1 MYFLLKD
8 KKFLFFCIFLFYIC
22 DMQTLIVIDK
32 QAISNAGI
40 HYLAGKTGELVTVT
54 DARTTKELATLLE
67 GHPTAVVVM
76 DFSLLDLSSDY
87 LLIMHERFKQ
97 VQWILF
103 SEQLSNDFIRR
114 MAFYSKA
121 FSIVMKDATQEA
133 ILDALVKGM
142 HHEQYLS
149 SRAEECLKKQEE
161 MESSPLTSTEKD
173 ILRWIAMG
181 RSAKEIAEI
190 RHSSVHTITTH
201 RKNIF
206 RKIQVNNAYE
216 ATRYA
221 LRAGIANAA
230 EYYI

>member
-1 MYFLLKD
+1 
-8 KKFLFFCIFLFYIC
+8 
-22 DMQTLIVIDK
+22 MQTLIIIDK

-40 HYLAGKTGELVTVT
+40 HYLAAKTGELMAIIDVM
-54 DARTTKELATLLE
+54 TTKDLVTSLE
-67 GHPTAVVVM
+67 QHPEAVVVM
-76 DFSLLDLSSDY
+76 DFTLLDLSFEY
-87 LLIMHERFKQ
+87 LLIMHERFKH
-97 VQWILF
+97 VQWVLF

-114 MAFYSKA
+114 MAFSSKA
-121 FSIVMKDATQEA
+121 FSIVLKDASEEE
-133 ILDALVKGM
+133 ILMALVKGAR
-142 HHEQYLS
+142 HEQYFS
-149 SRAEECLKKQEE
+149 FRIEECLKKQEE
-161 MESSPLTSTEKD
+161 IEATPLTSTEKE
-173 ILRWIAMG
+173 ILRLIAMG
-181 RSAKEIAEI
+181 KSAKEIAEI

>member
-1 MYFLLKD
+1 
-8 KKFLFFCIFLFYIC
+8 
-22 DMQTLIVIDK
+22 MQTLIIIDK

-40 HYLAGKTGELVTVT
+40 HYLAGKTGELVEVV
-54 DARTTKELATLLE
+54 DAQTTKELAGLLE
-67 GHPTAVVVM
+67 EHPAALVVM
-76 DFSLLDLSSDY
+76 DFTLLDFSMEY

-97 VQWILF
+97 AQWMLF

-114 MAFYSKA
+114 MAFSSKA
-121 FSIVMKDATQEA
+121 FSIVLKDATQEE
-133 ILDALVKGM
+133 IMLALVKGM
-142 HHEQYLS
+142 HHEQYFS
-149 SRAEECLKKQEE
+149 VRVEECLKKQEK
-161 MESSPLTSTEKD
+161 MEASPLTSTEKD
-173 ILRWIAMG
+173 ILKWIATG
-181 RSAKEIAEI
+181 KSAKEIAEI

>member
-1 MYFLLKD
+1 
-8 KKFLFFCIFLFYIC
+8 
-22 DMQTLIVIDK
+22 MQTLIIIDK

-40 HYLAGKTGELVTVT
+40 HYLAGKTGELVEVV
-54 DARTTKELATLLE
+54 DAQTTKELANLLE
-67 GHPTAVVVM
+67 EHPAALVVM
-76 DFSLLDLSSDY
+76 DFTFLDLSMEY

-97 VQWILF
+97 AQWMLF

-114 MAFYSKA
+114 MAFSSKA
-121 FSIVMKDATQEA
+121 FSIVLKDATLEE
-133 ILDALVKGM
+133 IMLALVKGM
-142 HHEQYLS
+142 HHEQYFS
-149 SRAEECLKKQEE
+149 ARVEECLKKQEE
-161 MESSPLTSTEKD
+161 MEASPLTSTEKD
-173 ILRWIAMG
+173 ILKWIAMG
-181 RSAKEIAEI
+181 KSAKEIAEI

-216 ATRYA
+216 ATCYA